1 MNLRTMKDKTNQQ
14 EPLET
19 RRAFL
24 KSTGALVGGLCLAGQ
39 AAARAAAEV
48 RAGKETLALL
58 GGPKAVTHPHG
69 SADRWPLYGADEE
82 REIVTLL
89 RDLNYAPIEQ
99 LEKDWKEHFQVPY
112 VRAYCNGTSA
122 LTTMF
127 FALDLPPGSEIMVPS
142 YTFFATITPMRFFG
156 LVPVFVDINPRT
168 LNFDVEDA
176 KRRLTKNT
184 KALLPVHWIGLP
196 CEMDHIGAFA
206 KEKGLIVLE
215 DACHAH
221 GASMQGKY
229 MGSWGRMAAF
239 SFQATKPLPA
249 IEGGMAVY
257 QERAD
262 YERGSTLGHY
272 DKPQSYPE
280 DSPYRKYQGSGL
292 GLKLRMHPM
301 AAVLARCQ
309 LRGLDERNAKAAAQV
324 RRLND
329 RILHLPGLSEQAARP
344 DMKRLYYA
352 HNMLFLD
359 EAQAGM
365 SREACVKALQAEG
378 VQAKAHTYTLQHKLA
393 LYAEAQW
400 WHHAPII
407 PELPGS
413 EQVNRT
419 AIALPMFTS
428 EVPEL
433 VDQYAKAFKK
443 VWALRKELG
452 KA

>member
-1 MNLRTMKDKTNQQ
+1 
-14 EPLET
+14 
-19 RRAFL
+19 
-24 KSTGALVGGLCLAGQ
+24 
-39 AAARAAAEV
+39 
-48 RAGKETLALL
+48 
-58 GGPKAVTHPHG
+58 
-69 SADRWPLYGADEE
+69 
-82 REIVTLL
+82 
-89 RDLNYAPIEQ
+89 
-99 LEKDWKEHFQVPY
+99 LEKEWKEHFQVPY

-176 KRRLTKNT
+176 KRRLTPNT

-196 CEMDHIGAFA
+196 CEMDHICDFA

-221 GASMQGKY
+221 GASMQGKF

-257 QERAD
+257 QQWED
-262 YERGSTLGHY
+262 FERGSTLGHY
-272 DKPQSYPE
+272 DKPQSFPA

-309 LRGLDERNAKAAAQV
+309 LRGLDERNALYAAQV

-329 RILHLPGLSEQAARP
+329 RLRHLPGLYEPPARL
-344 DMKRLYYA
+344 DMKRIYYA
-352 HNMLFLD
+352 YNMLFLD

-365 SREACVKALQAEG
+365 SREQCVKALRAEG
-378 VQAKAHTYTLQHKLA
+378 VQAKAHTYPLQHKLA
-393 LYAEAQW
+393 LYAEAKW
-400 WHHAPII
+400 WHHAPVI

-413 EQVNRT
+413 EQANRT
-419 AIALPMFTS
+419 AIGLPMFTC

-433 VDQYAKAFKK
+433 VDQYAKAFEK
-443 VWALRKELG
+443 VWAHRQELG
-452 KA
+452 KG